1 MRSTTMARDTQ
12 TEVTVGQFME
22 ANRLVAADWPADDPR
37 WDALRVMLDYSIQF
51 GERRVWDEI
60 I

>member
-1 MRSTTMARDTQ
+1 MARDT
-12 TEVTVGQFME
+12 TSEVTVGQFID
-22 ANRLVAADWPADDPR
+22 ANRLVAADWSADDPR